1 MNKRASMRQPDGGSP
16 GPDRT
21 WSVPG
26 LGLSFLARRARSSWL
41 LLACV
46 AVTVLL
52 ATGLAAAAWTFAA
65 AVIPPGAQSLL
76 AAPQGR
82 VVGLSG
88 VVGGAGQA
96 ASDARQVRA
105 ALRKAWPGIGYQ
117 MGDALWAAPI
127 TLSPPRAVRAEPS
140 PVLGL
145 PPPVNWQIQVA
156 ALAGISAHTTL
167 TAGTWPGPPHPGR
180 PLPVALPAAVA
191 SRLHVTPGS
200 VLKAAT
206 RSGPAAAGLRVT
218 GLFRFKNPASPYW
231 TLDQVP
237 FSGFTANTISGVGS
251 TVIPGVGTPGS
262 LVTYGPA
269 VVSPAAF
276 RSGVTAS
283 QASWFVLPPAPVMA
297 RQNIGALAD
306 RTSQVVTKLTTL
318 ILPSG
323 LQVTTRLPQLLGG
336 IASNIVLARS
346 LFTISALELL
356 LVSAA
361 GLVLA
366 ARLLAGLRDQES
378 ALLRARGATR
388 WQLTR
393 PVLAEALVIGAVAG
407 AVGVLAGVRLASVLA
422 SAGQL
427 RLDSYQASRIS
438 PLAWLSA
445 LVMLALCV
453 AVMAWPALRAGTP
466 DAARIRQGRQAR
478 LAGAAWAGGDLAVV
492 ALAALAVWQLR
503 GYSAVAHPVAGSLGI
518 DPVVAIAPALA
529 LAGVALVPL
538 RTLPLLARLA
548 DGATERG
555 RRLATAMVSW
565 QIGRRTIRQAGPVL
579 LVVVA
584 TATTT
589 LALAGWASW
598 QRSAADQAAF
608 AVGSDVQ
615 VDATAGIPLDPRAII
630 GEPGVTAASPASIT
644 SLGHRSQLIAL
655 GAATAGRTILLR
667 PDLSPVPLRS
677 LWRSIIPRRPP
688 GLPLPGLPDRLQIL
702 AELGTGQNT
711 SAAELRRELG
721 SATVTASVQDADG
734 VSYELPA
741 GVLPADGQ
749 RHALV
754 VPLPGPRR
762 ASYPLRLL
770 GLSLTYVLPPYD
782 PASPLAAPA
791 ARLSLFSLA
800 VAGTASGPFG
810 RPFRDGAALAAWQ
823 AGGSSPDV
831 PTGPPGVFQT
841 SPPADGARPA
851 ILTWN
856 GTTGGSRQLTFSTG
870 HDPSVSIMNNELLAP
885 QDIIGQVGVTAPPPS
900 QIVPA
905 IATSGYLTANRL
917 HTGSTVSV
925 PVGGSSV
932 PVRIVASVAR
942 FPTVFG
948 PNRALIADL
957 GTVSDVLVADQG
969 APLPV
974 TSLWLRT
981 RGGRVPHLPAGTSAT
996 DRARQQAALL
1006 HNPLLKAPRQVML
1019 AIGAA
1024 AVLLGVLGFSVSVAA
1039 SLRTR
1044 RTQSAV
1050 LAALGVGRGA
1060 QAGQLCLEEFVL
1072 SVPAAA
1078 VGLLAGIG
1086 LARLL
1091 VPAITL
1097 STGATDPVPSALA
1110 VVPLGQ
1116 AAALAL
1122 LTAVVPVAAA
1132 ALSVA
1137 RRPDPAAQLRAEAR

>member
-1 MNKRASMRQPDGGSP
+1 MPQPDGGGW
-16 GPDRT
+16 GPDRR

-26 LGLSFLARRARSSWL
+26 LGISFLARRARSSWL

-52 ATGLAAAAWTFAA
+52 ATGLAAAGWTFAA
-65 AVIPPGAQSLL
+65 AAIPPGAQSIL

-82 VVGLSG
+82 VLGLSG
-88 VVGGAGQA
+88 VVDGAGQA
-96 ASDARQVRA
+96 ATDARQIRA

-117 MGDALWAAPI
+117 MEGALWANPI

-145 PPPVNWQIQVA
+145 PPPVDWQIQVA
-156 ALAGISAHTTL
+156 ALAGISAQTAL
-167 TAGTWPGPPHPGR
+167 TAGTWPGPPHPGS
-180 PLPVALPAAVA
+180 PLPVALPVAVA

-218 GLFRFKNPASPYW
+218 GLFRPRNPASPYW
-231 TLDQVP
+231 ALDQVP
-237 FSGFTANTISGVGS
+237 FSGFAANTIPGVG
-251 TVIPGVGTPGS
+251 TTLIPGVGTPGS

-297 RQNIGALAD
+297 RQNIGALAG
-306 RTSQVVTKLTTL
+306 RTSQVVTNLATL

-323 LQVTTRLPQLLGG
+323 LQVTTRLPQLLDG

-361 GLVLA
+361 QLVLA
-366 ARLLAGLRDQES
+366 ARLLAGLRDEES

-393 PVLAEALVIGAVAG
+393 PVLAESLVIGAVAS
-407 AVGVLAGVRLASVLA
+407 AAGVLAGVRLTGVLA
-422 SAGQL
+422 SAGHL

-438 PLAWLSA
+438 SLAWLSA
-445 LVMLALCV
+445 LAMLALCV

-478 LAGAAWAGGDLAVV
+478 LAGVAWAGGDLAVL

-503 GYSAVAHPVAGSLGI
+503 GYSAVAHPAAGSLGI
-518 DPVVAIAPALA
+518 DPVIAVAPALA

-548 DGATERG
+548 DGATDRG
-555 RRLATAMVSW
+555 RRLAAAMVSW
-565 QIGRRTIRQAGPVL
+565 QIGRRPIRQAGPVL

-589 LALAGWASW
+589 LALAGWRSW
-598 QRSAADQAAF
+598 QQSAADQAAF
-608 AVGSDVQ
+608 AVGSDVR
-615 VDATAGIPLDPRAII
+615 VDAGAGGPLDPRAIT
-630 GEPGVTAASPASIT
+630 GEPGFTAATPASIA
-644 SLGHRSQLIAL
+644 SIGSGGQLIAV
-655 GAATAGRTILLR
+655 GAGTAGQAILLR
-667 PDLSPVPLRS
+667 PDLSPLPLSS
-677 LWRSIIPRRPP
+677 LWRSIIPRRPT
-688 GLPLPGLPDRLQIL
+688 GLALPGRPDRLQIL
-702 AELGTGQNT
+702 VTLGASPGT
-711 SAAELRRELG
+711 STAALRRELG
-721 SATVTASVQDADG
+721 SVTVTASVQDADG
-734 VSYELPA
+734 VSYVLPA

-754 VPLPGPRR
+754 VPLPGPRQ

-770 GLSLTYVLPPYD
+770 GLSLTFVLPPYH
-782 PASPLAAPA
+782 PASPLAAPTA
-791 ARLSLFSLA
+791 NLSIFSLA

-810 RPFRDGAALAAWQ
+810 RPFSHGAALAAWQ
-823 AGGSSPDV
+823 AAGSSPNV
-831 PTGPPGVFQT
+831 PTGPPGVFET
-841 SPPADGARPA
+841 SPPSDGARPG
-851 ILTWN
+851 ILSWQ
-856 GTTGGSRQLTFSTG
+856 GAAGGSQQLMFDTG
-870 HDPSVSIMNNELLAP
+870 HDPSALIMNNELLAP
-885 QDIIGQVGVTAPPPS
+885 QSIIGQVGITAQPPS
-900 QIVPA
+900 RIVPA
-905 IATSGYLTANRL
+905 IATSGYLAASRL

-948 PNRALIADL
+948 QNRALIADL
-957 GTVSDVLVADQG
+957 GAVSDVLAAGQG
-969 APLPV
+969 SPLPV
-974 TSLWLRT
+974 TRLWLRT
-981 RGGRVPHLPAGTSAT
+981 RGGRVPHVPAGASVA

-1006 HNPLLKAPRQVML
+1006 NNPLLKAPREVML
-1019 AIGAA
+1019 AVGAA
-1024 AVLLGVLGFSVSVAA
+1024 ALLLGVLGFSVSVAA

-1050 LAALGVGRGA
+1050 LAALGVGQRA
-1060 QAGQLCLEEFVL
+1060 QAGQLCLEQFVL

-1086 LARLL
+1086 LARLV

-1097 STGATDPVPSALA
+1097 STGARDPVPSALA
-1110 VVPLGQ
+1110 VLPLGQ
-1116 AAALAL
+1116 AITLALVTAAL
-1122 LTAVVPVAAA
+1122 PVAAA
-1132 ALSVA
+1132 ALSVV

>member
-1 MNKRASMRQPDGGSP
+1 M
-16 GPDRT
+16 
-21 WSVPG
+21 PG
-26 LGLSFLARRARSSWL
+26 LGISFLARRARSSWL

-52 ATGLAAAAWTFAA
+52 ATGLAAAGWTFAA
-65 AVIPPGAQSLL
+65 AVIPPGAQSIL

-82 VVGLSG
+82 VIGLSG

-96 ASDARQVRA
+96 ATDARQIRA
-105 ALRKAWPGIGYQ
+105 SLRQAWPGIGYQ
-117 MGDALWAAPI
+117 MEGALWANPI
-127 TLSPPRAVRAEPS
+127 TLSPPRAVRAEAS
-140 PVLGL
+140 PVPGL
-145 PPPVNWQIQVA
+145 PPPVDWQIQVA
-156 ALAGISAHTTL
+156 ALAGISAQTTL
-167 TAGTWPGPPHPGR
+167 TAGSWPGPPHPGR
-180 PLPVALPAAVA
+180 PLPVALPVAVA
-191 SRLHVTPGS
+191 SRLHVRPGS
-200 VLKAAT
+200 VLSAAT

-218 GLFRFKNPASPYW
+218 GLFRVKNPASPYW
-231 TLDQVP
+231 ALDQVP
-237 FSGFTANTISGVGS
+237 VSGFAANA
-251 TVIPGVGTPGS
+251 IPGVGVPGS

-269 VVSPAAF
+269 VVGPAAF
-276 RSGVTAS
+276 HGGVTAS

-297 RQNIGALAD
+297 RQNIGALAG
-306 RTSQVVTKLTTL
+306 RTSQVLTRLTTL
-318 ILPSG
+318 ILPAG
-323 LQVTTRLPQLLGG
+323 LQVTTRLPPLLDG
-336 IASNIVLARS
+336 INSNIVLARS
-346 LFTISALELL
+346 LFTIGALELL

-366 ARLLAGLRDQES
+366 ARLLAGLRDEES

-393 PVLAEALVIGAVAG
+393 PVLAEALIIGAAAG
-407 AVGVLAGVRLASVLA
+407 AARVLAGVRFTGVLG

-427 RLDSYQASRIS
+427 RLDSYLASRIS

-445 LVMLALCV
+445 LAMLALCV
-453 AVMAWPALRAGTP
+453 TVMAWPALRAGAP

-478 LAGAAWAGGDLAVV
+478 LAGVAWAGGDLAVV

-503 GYSAVAHPVAGSLGI
+503 GYSAVAHPAAGSLGI
-518 DPVVAIAPALA
+518 DPVVALAPALA

-548 DGATERG
+548 DGAADRG
-555 RRLATAMVSW
+555 RRLAAAMVSW
-565 QIGRRTIRQAGPVL
+565 QIGRRSIRHAGPVL

-589 LALAGWASW
+589 LALAGWRSW

-608 AVGSDVQ
+608 AVGSDVR
-615 VDATAGIPLDPRAII
+615 VDASAGTSLDPRAII
-630 GEPGVTAASPASIT
+630 REPGVTAATPAGIAGI
-644 SLGHRSQLIAL
+644 GHGGQLIAL
-655 GAATAGRTILLR
+655 DAATAGRTILLR
-667 PDLSPVPLRS
+667 PDLSPVPLSS
-677 LWRSIIPRRPP
+677 LWRSIIPRQPA
-688 GLPLPGLPDRLQIL
+688 GLALPGLPDRLQIL
-702 AELGTGQNT
+702 VALGAGPGT
-711 SAAELRRELG
+711 SPAALRRDLG
-721 SATVTASVQDADG
+721 SVTVAASVQDADG
-734 VSYELPA
+734 VSYVLPA

-754 VPLPGPRR
+754 VALPGPRQ

-770 GLSLTYVLPPYD
+770 SLSLTYVLPPYH
-782 PASPLAAPA
+782 PANPLAVPT

-800 VAGTASGPFG
+800 VAGTAGGPFG
-810 RPFRDGAALAAWQ
+810 RPFRHGAALAAWQ
-823 AGGSSPDV
+823 AGGSSPSV

-841 SPPADGARPA
+841 FPPSDGIRPMIQA
-851 ILTWN
+851 WR
-856 GTTGGSRQLTFSTG
+856 GAAGGSRLLTVSTG
-870 HDPSVSIMNNELLAP
+870 HDPTAAIMNNELLAP
-885 QDIIGQVGVTAPPPS
+885 QSMIGQVTITAQPPTRV
-900 QIVPA
+900 VPA
-905 IATSGYLTANRL
+905 IATSGYLAASRL

-925 PVGGSSV
+925 PVGGSPV

-948 PNRALIADL
+948 RNRALIADL
-957 GTVSDVLVADQG
+957 GTVSDVLAAGQG
-969 APLPV
+969 APWPV
-974 TSLWLRT
+974 TRLWLRT
-981 RGGRVPHLPAGTSAT
+981 RGGRVPHLPAGVSVT

-1006 HNPLLKAPRQVML
+1006 HNPLLKAPRQLML

-1024 AVLLGVLGFSVSVAA
+1024 ALLLGVLGFSVSVAA

-1050 LAALGVGRGA
+1050 LAAMGVGRRA
-1060 QAGQLCLEEFVL
+1060 QAGQLCLEQFAL

-1116 AAALAL
+1116 AIILALVTAAL
-1122 LTAVVPVAAA
+1122 PVIVA

-1137 RRPDPAAQLRAEAR
+1137 RRPDPATQLRAEAR

>member
-1 MNKRASMRQPDGGSP
+1 MPQPDGGRP

-21 WSVPG
+21 WAVPG

-52 ATGLAAAAWTFAA
+52 ATGLAAAGWTFAA
-65 AVIPPGAQSLL
+65 AVIPPGAQGIL

-82 VVGLSG
+82 VIGLSG
-88 VVGGAGQA
+88 VVGSAGQA
-96 ASDARQVRA
+96 ATDGRQIRA

-117 MGDALWAAPI
+117 MQGALWASPI
-127 TLSPPRAVRAEPS
+127 TLSPSPAVRAEPS

-145 PPPVNWQIQVA
+145 PPPVGWQIQVA
-156 ALAGISAHTTL
+156 ALAGISAQTTL
-167 TAGTWPGPPHPGR
+167 AAGTWPGPPRPGR
-180 PLPVALPAAVA
+180 PLPVALPVAVA

-200 VLKAAT
+200 VLKAAI

-231 TLDQVP
+231 ALDQVP
-237 FSGFTANTISGVGS
+237 FSGFAANTIPGVG
-251 TVIPGVGTPGS
+251 TTLIPGVGTPGS

-297 RQNIGALAD
+297 RQNIAALAG

-323 LQVTTRLPQLLGG
+323 LQVTTRLPLLLDG
-336 IASNIVLARS
+336 IASDIVLARS

-356 LVSAA
+356 LVAA
-361 GLVLA
+361 AALVLA
-366 ARLLAGLRDQES
+366 ARLLASLRDEES

-393 PVLAEALVIGAVAG
+393 PVLAEALVIGTVAG
-407 AVGVLAGVRLASVLA
+407 AARVLAGVRLTGAAA

-445 LVMLALCV
+445 LVMVALCV

-478 LAGAAWAGGDLAVV
+478 LAGVAWAGGDLAVL

-503 GYSAVAHPVAGSLGI
+503 GYSAVAHPAAGSLGI
-518 DPVVAIAPALA
+518 DPVIAVAPALA

-538 RTLPLLARLA
+538 RTLPVLARLA
-548 DGATERG
+548 DGATEHG
-555 RRLATAMVSW
+555 RRLAAAMVSW
-565 QIGRRTIRQAGPVL
+565 QIGRRTVRQAGPVL

-589 LALAGWASW
+589 LALAGWRSW
-598 QRSAADQAAF
+598 QQSAADQAAF
-608 AVGSDVQ
+608 AVGSDVR
-615 VDATAGIPLDPRAII
+615 VDAGAGGPLDPRAIT
-630 GEPGVTAASPASIT
+630 GQPGVTAATPASIA
-644 SLGHRSQLIAL
+644 SIGSGSQLIAV
-655 GAATAGRTILLR
+655 GAGTAGQAILLR
-667 PDLSPVPLRS
+667 PDLSPLPLSS
-677 LWRSIIPRRPP
+677 LWRSIMPRRPT
-688 GLPLPGLPDRLQIL
+688 GLALPGLPDRLQIL
-702 AELGTGQNT
+702 VALGAAPGT
-711 SAAELRRELG
+711 STAALRRALG
-721 SATVTASVQDADG
+721 SVTVTASVQDADG
-734 VSYELPA
+734 VSYVLPA
-741 GVLPADGQ
+741 GMLPADGQ

-754 VPLPGPRR
+754 VSLPGPRQ

-770 GLSLTYVLPPYD
+770 SLSLSFVLPPYH
-782 PASPLAAPA
+782 PASPLAAPTA
-791 ARLSLFSLA
+791 SLSIVSLA
-800 VAGTASGPFG
+800 VAGTARGPFG
-810 RPFRDGAALAAWQ
+810 RPFSHGAALAAWQ
-823 AGGSSPDV
+823 AAGSSPRV

-841 SPPADGARPA
+841 SPPSDGAQPA
-851 ILTWN
+851 ILSW
-856 GTTGGSRQLTFSTG
+856 GGAGGGQQLLFNAG

-885 QDIIGQVGVTAPPPS
+885 QSITGQVAITAQPPS
-900 QIVPA
+900 QVVPA
-905 IATSGYLTANRL
+905 IATSGYLAASRL

-957 GTVSDVLVADQG
+957 GAVSDVLAAGQG

-974 TSLWLRT
+974 TTVWLRT
-981 RGGRVPHLPAGTSAT
+981 RGGLLPHVPAGASVAV
-996 DRARQQAALL
+996 RARQQAALL
-1006 HNPLLKAPRQVML
+1006 HNPLLKAPRLLML
-1019 AIGAA
+1019 AIGVAA
-1024 AVLLGVLGFSVSVAA
+1024 LLLGVLGFTVSVAA

-1050 LAALGVGRGA
+1050 LAALGVGQRA
-1060 QAGQLCLEEFVL
+1060 QAGQLCLEQFVL

-1086 LARLL
+1086 LAWLM
-1091 VPAITL
+1091 VPAVTL
-1097 STGATDPVPSALA
+1097 STGATDPVPPALA
-1110 VVPLGQ
+1110 VVPLGL

-1122 LTAVVPVAAA
+1122 VTAALPVAAA
-1132 ALSVA
+1132 ALSVV

>member
-1 MNKRASMRQPDGGSP
+1 MPEPDDGSP
-16 GPDRT
+16 GPDRN

-26 LGLSFLARRARSSWL
+26 LGISFLARRARSSWL
-41 LLACV
+41 LLGCV
-46 AVTVLL
+46 AVMVLL
-52 ATGLAAAAWTFAA
+52 ATGLAAVLWTFAA
-65 AVIPPGAQSLL
+65 AVIPPGAQSIL

-82 VVGLSG
+82 VIGLSG

-96 ASDARQVRA
+96 ATDARQVRA

-117 MGDALWAAPI
+117 IGSALWASPI
-127 TLSPPRAVRAEPS
+127 TLSPPPAVRAEPS

-145 PPPVNWQIQVA
+145 PPPVDWQIQVA
-156 ALAGISAHTTL
+156 ALAGISAQTTL
-167 TAGTWPGPPHPGR
+167 TAGTWPGPPHPGQ
-180 PLPVALPAAVA
+180 PLPVALPVAVA

-200 VLKAAT
+200 VLKAAL

-218 GLFRFKNPASPYW
+218 GLFRPKNPASPYW
-231 TLDQVP
+231 TLDQLP
-237 FSGFTANTISGVGS
+237 SSGASASAISGVGT

-276 RSGVTAS
+276 SGGITAS

-297 RQNIGALAD
+297 RQNIGALAG

-346 LFTISALELL
+346 LFTIAALELL

-366 ARLLAGLRDQES
+366 ARLLASLRDQES

-407 AVGVLAGVRLASVLA
+407 VVGVLAGVRLAGVLA
-422 SAGQL
+422 SAGHL

-478 LAGAAWAGGDLAVV
+478 LAGVAWAGGDLAVV

-503 GYSAVAHPVAGSLGI
+503 GYSAVAHPAAGSLGI
-518 DPVVAIAPALA
+518 DPVVAVAPALA
-529 LAGVALVPL
+529 LAAVALVPL
-538 RTLPLLARLA
+538 RALPLLARLA

-555 RRLATAMVSW
+555 RRLAAAMVSW
-565 QIGRRTIRQAGPVL
+565 EIGRRPIRQAGPVL

-615 VDATAGIPLDPRAII
+615 VDTTDGIPLDPRAII
-630 GEPGVTAASPASIT
+630 GEPGVTAATPASIA
-644 SLGHRSQLIAL
+644 SIGHGGQLIAL
-655 GAATAGRTILLR
+655 GAATAGRTIMLR
-667 PDLSPVPLRS
+667 PDLSPVPLSS
-677 LWRSIIPRRPP
+677 LWRSITPRRLP
-688 GLPLPGLPDRLQIL
+688 GLPLPGRPDRLQIL
-702 AELGTGQNT
+702 ATLGAARGT
-711 SAAELRRELG
+711 SAAAIRRELG

-734 VSYELPA
+734 VSYALPG

-749 RHALV
+749 RHTLV

-770 GLSLTYVLPPYD
+770 GLSLTYVLPLYH
-782 PASPLAAPA
+782 PARPSAAPTA
-791 ARLSLFSLA
+791 SLSLFSLA
-800 VAGTASGPFG
+800 VADTASGPFG

-823 AGGSSPDV
+823 AAGSSPYV

-841 SPPADGARPA
+841 SPSADGTRP
-851 ILTWN
+851 
-856 GTTGGSRQLTFSTG
+856 
-870 HDPSVSIMNNELLAP
+870 
-885 QDIIGQVGVTAPPPS
+885 
-900 QIVPA
+900 
-905 IATSGYLTANRL
+905 
-917 HTGSTVSV
+917 
-925 PVGGSSV
+925 
-932 PVRIVASVAR
+932 
-942 FPTVFG
+942 
-948 PNRALIADL
+948 
-957 GTVSDVLVADQG
+957 
-969 APLPV
+969 
-974 TSLWLRT
+974 
-981 RGGRVPHLPAGTSAT
+981 
-996 DRARQQAALL
+996 
-1006 HNPLLKAPRQVML
+1006 
-1019 AIGAA
+1019 
-1024 AVLLGVLGFSVSVAA
+1024 
-1039 SLRTR
+1039 
-1044 RTQSAV
+1044 AV
-1050 LAALGVGRGA
+1050 LAWHGVPGE
-1060 QAGQLCLEEFVL
+1060 AGNSRSL
-1072 SVPAAA
+1072 SDT
-1078 VGLLAGIG
+1078 I
-1086 LARLL
+1086 
-1091 VPAITL
+1091 
-1097 STGATDPVPSALA
+1097 
-1110 VVPLGQ
+1110 
-1116 AAALAL
+1116 
-1122 LTAVVPVAAA
+1122 
-1132 ALSVA
+1132 
-1137 RRPDPAAQLRAEAR
+1137 RRSRS